1 MRLHSYVRGNR
12 GAAELVE
19 GVVGLWLII
28 GFMIAASVLLINVLA
43 ASFNKEKLGFVT
55 DMAAVYGSNL
65 PADTTNAPQLIDD
78 RVKVLLKEMSLKTTT
93 LNVTSKWNDH
103 SATGKIG
110 TRPSCAVT
118 IDATVPTLLSAS
130 MPAFMPVNI
139 KMTDTSVALMR
150 PWNWSYGSCSI
161 AAAVLPGWITPG
173 LNVTGYIPKD
183 GKTVCKVILPE
194 LVLAG
199 TH

>member
-1 MRLHSYVRGNR
+1 MRFHRYVRGNR
-12 GAAELVE
+12 GGAELVE

-28 GFMIAASVLLINVLA
+28 FFMVASVVLLINVLA

-65 PADTTNAPQLIDD
+65 PADTTNAPQLIED

-103 SATGKIG
+103 SASGKVG
-110 TRPSCAVT
+110 TRPVCSVT

-139 KMTDTSVALMR
+139 KMTDTSIALMR

-173 LNVTGYIPKD
+173 LNVTGYVPKD
-183 GKTVCKVILPE
+183 GKTVCNVILPE
-194 LVLAG
+194 LVTRG
-199 TH
+199 SH